1 MCKWMKALPVVASLT
16 ILFGIAGV
24 CEAQKGKKA
33 EETPQAPIPAQ
44 ILSAKK
50 VFIAN
55 GGGDE
60 SRFESQP
67 YTGGPD
73 RLYNEFYAA
82 MKSWGRYELVSSPAE
97 AELVFEVN
105 LTVVQVQ
112 KTGFHSADGDAYDPQ
127 FRLKIRDVQTH
138 ATLWGL
144 TEHAQP
150 AILQDNRDK
159 NFENAL
165 YWIVFELKKI
175 AGPTNSAASAPAA
188 AAK

>member
-16 ILFGIAGV
+16 ILLGITAV
-24 CEAQKGKKA
+24 CEAQKGRKA
-33 EETPQAPIPAQ
+33 EETPQAPVPAQ

-112 KTGFHSADGDAYDPQ
+112 KTGLHSADGDAYDPQ
-127 FRLKIRDVQTH
+127 FRLKIWDVQTH

-165 YWIVFELKKI
+165 YWMVFELKKI
-175 AGPTNSAASAPAA
+175 ADAQHGGANPSAPPG
-188 AAK
+188 K

>member
-1 MCKWMKALPVVASLT
+1 MAKGMKVVLIVVSVA
-16 ILFGIAGV
+16 ILLSVTVV
-24 CEAQKGKKA
+24 CEAQKAKKA
-33 EETPQAPIPAQ
+33 DETPKAPVPAQ

-60 SRFESQP
+60 SRFESQQ

-73 RLYNEFYAA
+73 RLYNEFYLA
-82 MKSWGRYELVSSPAE
+82 MKSWGRYEMVSTPAE
-97 AELVFEVN
+97 AELVFEISQ
-105 LTVVQVQ
+105 TVVQVQ
-112 KTGFHSADGDAYDPQ
+112 RTGLHGDADAYDPQ
-127 FRLKIRDVQTH
+127 FRLTIRDVQTH
-138 ATLWGL
+138 TVLWGL

-159 NFENAL
+159 NFESAL

-175 AGPTNSAASAPAA
+175 ASPAPGGANPEASSV
-188 AAK
+188 K